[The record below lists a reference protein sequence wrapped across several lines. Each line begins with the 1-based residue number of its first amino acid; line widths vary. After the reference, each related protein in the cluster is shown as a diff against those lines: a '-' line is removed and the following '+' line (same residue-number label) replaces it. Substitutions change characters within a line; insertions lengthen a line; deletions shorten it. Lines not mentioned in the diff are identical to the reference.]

1 MKKLA
6 VIFPGIGYH
15 TDKPILF
22 YSKKLAKQYGYEVM
36 EVPYKDLLKNAAD
49 PEKKLESAFYTAFE
63 QTEELL
69 KDVSFGEYEQLLF
82 ISKSI
87 GTVVASAY
95 AKKWNLNVKHI
106 LYTPVEQTFSFDPQ
120 QGVVLHGTADPMAD
134 TQMVQKE
141 CRKRK
146 LPLYTIENGNHSLET
161 GDVFRDLEIL
171 RDVMGKTEKYLFEQ
185 NEKKFF
191 V

>member
-106 LYTPVEQTFSFDPQ
+106 LYTPVEQTFLLTPNRVWYCMEQ
-120 QGVVLHGTADPMAD
+120 QILW
-134 TQMVQKE
+134 QIRRW
-141 CRKRK
+141 CKRSAGR
-146 LPLYTIENGNHSLET
+146 ENCLCIRS
-161 GDVFRDLEIL
+161 RMEII
-171 RDVMGKTEKYLFEQ
+171 RWKQEMCSGIWRFCGM
-185 NEKKFF
+185 
-191 V
+191 